1 MKMTRGLC
9 VLLAL
14 SLYALSTAAQN
25 RTAAGTW
32 DGTIATPGVEL
43 RVIVSLQQKEDRTWS
58 GTVDIPMQGAKAL
71 SLTNITVE
79 GASVSFSIT
88 GVPGNPTFKG
98 TLAEDGGTITGD
110 FTQGPAKFPFKLTR
124 SQTG

>member
-9 VLLAL
+9 VLLAI

-25 RTAAGTW
+25 QTASGTW
-32 DGTIATPGVEL
+32 DGTIATPGAEL
-43 RVIVSLQQKEDRTWS
+43 RVIVSLQQKEDHSWA
-58 GTVDIPMQGAKAL
+58 GTIYIPMQGAKAL
-71 SLTNITVE
+71 PLTNIAVD

-98 TLAEDGGTITGD
+98 TLAEDGGTIAGD
-110 FTQGPAKFPFKLTR
+110 FSQGPAKFPFKLTR
-124 SQTG
+124 GQTG

>member
-9 VLLAL
+9 VLLPL

-43 RVIVSLQQKEDRTWS
+43 RVIVSLQQKEDRSWF

-71 SLTNITVE
+71 PLTNITVE

-98 TLAEDGGTITGD
+98 TLAEDGGTIAGD
-110 FTQGPAKFPFKLTR
+110 FSQGPAKFPFKLTR
-124 SQTG
+124 S

>member
-14 SLYALSTAAQN
+14 SLYALSTAAQS

-43 RVIVSLQQKEDRTWS
+43 RLSSAFSRQK
-58 GTVDIPMQGAKAL
+58 IAL
-71 SLTNITVE
+71 GPE
-79 GASVSFSIT
+79 RSI
-88 GVPGNPTFKG
+88 
-98 TLAEDGGTITGD
+98 
-110 FTQGPAKFPFKLTR
+110 
-124 SQTG
+124 SQCKVQKHCR

>member
-32 DGTIATPGVEL
+32 DGVGFEAEGFDAIADGAHLFFCGVGLHDNKHGECSGM
-43 RVIVSLQQKEDRTWS
+43 RVKDQCKRRRRSNEVMTQRSKDTGCFAWCAGPEKFCDVWL
-58 GTVDIPMQGAKAL
+58 V
-71 SLTNITVE
+71 
-79 GASVSFSIT
+79 ASRGHKI
-88 GVPGNPTFKG
+88 
-98 TLAEDGGTITGD
+98 A
-110 FTQGPAKFPFKLTR
+110 
-124 SQTG
+124 

>member
-1 MKMTRGLC
+1 MTRGLC

-25 RTAAGTW
+25 RTAVGTW

-43 RVIVSLQQKEDRTWS
+43 RVIVSLQQKEDRSWS

-71 SLTNITVE
+71 PLTNITVE

>member
-1 MKMTRGLC
+1 MTRGLC

-25 RTAAGTW
+25 RTAVGTW

-43 RVIVSLQQKEDRTWS
+43 RVIVSLQQKEDRSWS

-71 SLTNITVE
+71 PLTNITTVE